1 MWFTVKKNH
10 KCYKIMFKIYLKIL
24 ILKTDFNWIFMNNLL
39 VVLLF

>member
-10 KCYKIMFKIYLKIL
+10 KCYKIMLNIYLKIL